1 MDSNKP
7 ILVSALSALSIHAR
21 QGYSRQDDPKNRAAQ
36 NVIHDDGL
44 QKGSS
49 DDLPGHPPE

>member
-1 MDSNKP
+1 MQDK
-7 ILVSALSALSIHAR
+7 LDDAVVLQLAHTDDF
-21 QGYSRQDDPKNRAAQ
+21 GYSRQDDPKNRAAQ